1 MCQILKD
8 TYNEGRLDMAQELTQ
23 ALIENNLASEEEITQ
38 IVSAVLAKDEQ
49 LKQESSNILKQ
60 NPLKPKINRFS
71 ALIPV
76 QDCVF
81 SQFCMQIINIGIIQM
96 PKN

>member
-49 LKQESSNILKQ
+49 LKQESSNILK
-60 NPLKPKINRFS
+60 
-71 ALIPV
+71 
-76 QDCVF
+76 
-81 SQFCMQIINIGIIQM
+81 
-96 PKN
+96 